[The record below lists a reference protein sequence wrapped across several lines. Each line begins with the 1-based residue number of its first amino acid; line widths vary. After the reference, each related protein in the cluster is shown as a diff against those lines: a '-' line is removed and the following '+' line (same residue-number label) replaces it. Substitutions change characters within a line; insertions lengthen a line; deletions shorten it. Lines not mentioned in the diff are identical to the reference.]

1 MGLVKILG
9 YFCKH
14 FRCLCRS
21 KCSLNETE
29 EKENGLY
36 RRRRS
41 SIIKETS
48 L

>member
-1 MGLVKILG
+1 MGLVKILS

-14 FRCLCRS
+14 CRCLCRS

-29 EKENGLY
+29 DGVLD
-36 RRRRS
+36 RRL
-41 SIIKETS
+41 SIVRETS

>member
-1 MGLVKILG
+1 MGLVKILS

-21 KCSLNETE
+21 KCSLNEE

-36 RRRRS
+36 RRRM
-41 SIIKETS
+41 SIVRETS